1 MPPILRAALLFLAK
15 WSAIAG
21 LCAAIWAG
29 WAYLSV
35 TAFLDA
41 LARGDRQAVEDHVD
55 RAAFQRT
62 LEAALPQRAP
72 PDSPVLGA
80 LAGAG
85 ARFLGRAAAEVIP
98 TYDMVAAALPKDAK
112 IAGFAPTAPTRV
124 RVTLADP
131 HGKETILVFAFRDLG
146 WYLIGVR

>member
-1 MPPILRAALLFLAK
+1 MAPFARALGVFLAK
-15 WSAIAG
+15 WIALG
-21 LCAAIWAG
+21 AMLAGVWAG

-35 TAFLDA
+35 AAFLDA
-41 LARGDRQAVEDHVD
+41 LARNDRQAVEDHVD
-55 RAAFQRT
+55 RGAFQRT

-85 ARFLGRAAAEVIP
+85 ARFLGRAASEIVP
-98 TYDMVAAALPKDAK
+98 TFDMVAAALPKNAV
-112 IAGFAPTAPTRV
+112 IAGFEPTAPTRV

-131 HGKETILVFAFRDLG
+131 DGKTTVLVFAFRDFG